1 MYYWS
6 DELDL
11 WPVKIK
17 VCFEWGQNLS
27 FLVINSILRSSM
39 LPQDHYWL
47 GPNLESFIKV
57 TISGANDQKLIAEED
72 FLP

>member
-1 MYYWS
+1 
-6 DELDL
+6 
-11 WPVKIK
+11 
-17 VCFEWGQNLS
+17 
-27 FLVINSILRSSM
+27 M

-47 GPNLESFIKV
+47 GPNLQSFIKV